1 MSATDVFRSEPAAAR
16 LIADFTLR
24 REDFRLQVHLA
35 VGMEVLVLFGPSGSG
50 KTTTLN
56 AIAGL
61 ITPERGQII
70 LDGQILFARDGGR
83 KINVP
88 ARHRRIGFVFQH
100 YALFPHL
107 TALQNVAYPLAGS
120 EGQARARELL
130 ERMNLGHLAHRY
142 PHELSGGQQQRV
154 AIARALAASPRVLL
168 LDEPFSALDAGA
180 RQRLQAELAGWQ
192 RELGLAVIYVTHR
205 LEDAFALGQRLA
217 VMRDGRV
224 EQVGP
229 IEEVFRYPA
238 SHQVAEIMGVPNLF
252 RARVVAARADGLV
265 LDWDGLEL
273 VGPAQALPVGATVT
287 AYVRPEDIKVLYPNR
302 PLVDAIRYNQAVG
315 RVTAISSLPG
325 GRVVRVALTNGQQI
339 ELLHGP
345 YTYARLNL
353 HVGDEVRLS
362 LRREALVVIGTA
374 GSIADRG

>member
-1 MSATDVFRSEPAAAR
+1 MVTAENWKQNGAR
-16 LIADFTLR
+16 LLVADFTLR
-24 REDFRLQVHLA
+24 REDFQLEVQLS
-35 VGMEVLVLFGPSGSG
+35 VGVEVLVLFGPSGSG

-61 ITPERGQII
+61 ITPERGHIV
-70 LDGQILFARDGGR
+70 LDGQILFHRDGGR
-83 KINVP
+83 RINVP
-88 ARHRRIGFVFQH
+88 ARHRHIGYVFQH

-107 TALQNVAYPLAGS
+107 TALQNVAYSLHGS
-120 EGQARARELL
+120 AGQARAHELL

-180 RQRLQAELAGWQ
+180 RQRLQVELAGWQ

-217 VMRDGRV
+217 VMRDGHV

-238 SHQVAEIMGVPNLF
+238 SPQVAEVMGLPNLF

-273 VGPAQALPVGATVT
+273 IGPPQALTAGTMVA
-287 AYVRPEDIKVLYPNR
+287 AYVRPEDIKILYPDR
-302 PLVDAIRYNQAVG
+302 PLVDAIRYNQATG
-315 RVTAISSLPG
+315 RIVALGASPA
-325 GRVVRVALTNGQQI
+325 GRVVRVALTNGHQI
-339 ELLHGP
+339 ELFHGP
-345 YTYARLNL
+345 YTYARLDL

-362 LRREALVVIGTA
+362 LRREALVVIGT
-374 GSIADRG
+374 GKP